1 MGQMSKAKLALREEV
16 ARIDAIKRRAAPP
29 VGCSD
34 AVPVAPAAAP
44 SVPFRHVE
52 AVQTGSGPRLRSTT
66 VAGRHAARRCGPL
79 EVMEHLAA
87 RRGGKA
93 PLRFEVCQHAA
104 AVEYVALAEFCA
116 ASGVKL
122 SSLEGGGGGGDVMG
136 RMDRAIH
143 ALGRFRAMRH
153 AIGDEVVL
161 GGRGSGAHA
170 DRGRRVIRAVSV
182 VDGVLLQGK
191 TIAGLLASHGWS
203 RQTRYTKALQEAL
216 SGALMRID
224 GL

>member
-1 MGQMSKAKLALREEV
+1 MIKAKSALQDEG
-16 ARIDAIKRRAAPP
+16 ARIKALKARAAPP
-29 VGCSD
+29 EGCSD

-44 SVPFRHVE
+44 SVPFRHLE
-52 AVQTGSGPRLRSTT
+52 TVQTPNGPRLRSTT
-66 VAGRHAARRCGPL
+66 LAGRHAARRCGPL

-122 SSLEGGGGGGDVMG
+122 SSLQGGGGGGDVMG
-136 RMDRAIH
+136 RMDRVIH
-143 ALGRFRAMRH
+143 ALGRLRAMRC
-153 AIGDEVVL
+153 AIGSEVVL
-161 GGRGSGAHA
+161 GGRGCCAHM
-170 DRGRRVIRAVSV
+170 DRGRRVIRALSV
-182 VDGVLLQGK
+182 VDGVLLHGK
-191 TIAGLLASHGWS
+191 TIAGVLAAHGWS
-203 RQTRYTKALQEAL
+203 RQTRYTKTLQEAL
-216 SGALMRID
+216 SAALMRIE